1 MNLQI
6 SSEIVCKANG
16 RDFWLLAEKANKD
29 KAKMKKPRPKTQE
42 GSEEKGVEGKGK
54 GKRDPTNRW
63 LWPLSRNDL
72 KIQDWEQELNFLSAF
87 MCQVS
92 WAPSTLAPSFSPLPR
107 GVLLST
113 VSLCCTA
120 IGNAYNDEKDDPWS
134 FRFALLHSNHF
145 QESTWLP
152 PPSPPPLACIAER
165 GWKNNF
171 ENLFSLILIRCKSFA
186 FPLCAICVSDMDIA
200 QRGRGIEER
209 DEAQGVWQIITFSD
223 LASSSLFNY
232 LPRLVANFH
241 LEQQPG
247 EHN

>member
-1 MNLQI
+1 MAVTPESKWPQNTRLRTRTKFLKCFHVPSQL
-6 SSEIVCKANG
+6 G
-16 RDFWLLAEKANKD
+16 
-29 KAKMKKPRPKTQE
+29 TQY
-42 GSEEKGVEGKGK
+42 
-54 GKRDPTNRW
+54 
-63 LWPLSRNDL
+63 
-72 KIQDWEQELNFLSAF
+72 
-87 MCQVS
+87 
-92 WAPSTLAPSFSPLPR
+92 PSTSVPPLPR
-107 GVLLST
+107 GICLST

-120 IGNAYNDEKDDPWS
+120 IGNAYNDEQQDPWS

-145 QESTWLP
+145 QESTWLRSRYP
-152 PPSPPPLACIAER
+152 PPFPPPLACRAER

-200 QRGRGIEER
+200 QQGWERGGRGVH
-209 DEAQGVWQIITFSD
+209 EAQGVWQIITFSD

-232 LPRLVANFH
+232 LPSLVANFH